1 MNKSM
6 VCVGLVALVVACG
19 GKTAEAQSPA
29 TTSSP
34 TPLVG
39 ESGSGG
45 GGTAP
50 AGRTQMSELEARRV
64 TDAIKS
70 EIPGHRDRFKS
81 ICGSEVNIEI
91 DWASFGRDMEALK
104 RLWGNVGVQRLV
116 DAFKHVCVDAAG
128 KSAVKGKVKTIR
140 AINVWD
146 EDKVSATLSGGT
158 FTVKLRYGYMP
169 PGMNETDIAGALI
182 KAL

>member
-1 MNKSM
+1 M
-6 VCVGLVALVVACG
+6 VGLPSAG
-19 GKTAEAQSPA
+19 GKA
-29 TTSSP
+29 
-34 TPLVG
+34 PLWQLAHWPV
-39 ESGSGG
+39 
-45 GGTAP
+45 T
-50 AGRTQMSELEARRV
+50 RV
-64 TDAIKS
+64 WVWS
-70 EIPGHRDRFKS
+70 NR
-81 ICGSEVNIEI
+81 
-91 DWASFGRDMEALK
+91 
-104 RLWGNVGVQRLV
+104 VGVQRLV